1 MHAQRRR
8 LLLATLTLASRRAHP
23 CNAEAQSRRGELR
36 YLPACTIIQTCAPQA
51 GQRPHTVVIPSLEFG
66 GSSDCGGVV
75 WWCTEYVDGC
85 DVLAGGGSCT
95 RGGDGCCG
103 DELCVPH
110 AFLLSA
116 PLPFCVRSTSPD
128 WHGVRAAAATD
139 LVDELGYGRGCTGGI
154 DRREGQSDGSKD
166 QREGHRARRN
176 KRSFAAP
183 VPRKLWGTRQKN
195 SFEMK

>member
-1 MHAQRRR
+1 MQRWGTVTPRRTTLSSGMHHHPD
-8 LLLATLTLASRRAHP
+8 LCASGGTTSTHCRHP
-23 CNAEAQSRRGELR
+23 L
-36 YLPACTIIQTCAPQA
+36 
-51 GQRPHTVVIPSLEFG
+51 FG
-66 GSSDCGGVV
+66 VWRFIGLGGVV

-85 DVLAGGGSCT
+85 DVLAGGGGSCT
-95 RGGDGCCG
+95 RGVDGYCG

-166 QREGHRARRN
+166 QREGHRERRN
-176 KRSFAAP
+176 KRSCGRSTA
-183 VPRKLWGTRQKN
+183 RKLLGHTPEK
-195 SFEMK
+195 